1 MELENNDLLSNIEET
16 PVTKVNNDLEKE
28 NNDVTTE
35 NESKHKSCP
44 IPPSLLIN
52 VILFIAVAI
61 LYFLHFSDQSKG
73 GANASAAGAGNL
85 KVAFF
90 NTDSVFQNYELVNQ
104 LREEMKKEKESLEG
118 TFNAK
123 QAAFEQKVKNYQT
136 NLKNN
141 VITAVQAQNAEAQ
154 LMKEREDIMKMNEE
168 YTQQLVAKE
177 ADINKKITEDII
189 GYANKY
195 NEKYGADYILG
206 YTKGGPVIFA
216 NPKMDVTKEITEGL
230 NKAYKEN
237 KGK

>member
-1 MELENNDLLSNIEET
+1 MELENNELSNQMEET
-16 PVTKVNNDLEKE
+16 PIAEINHDLENDPVTPVSEKE
-28 NNDVTTE
+28 SNP
-35 NESKHKSCP
+35 KCCP
-44 IPPSLLIN
+44 IRPSTTLNIILI
-52 VILFIAVAI
+52 IAVGV
-61 LYFLHFSDQSKG
+61 LYFLHFYNPSKG
-73 GANASAAGAGNL
+73 GATASMGNGTL

-123 QAAFEQKVKNYQT
+123 QAAFEQKVRNYQT

-141 VITAVQAQNAEAQ
+141 VITPIQAQNAEAQ

-168 YTQQLVAKE
+168 FTQQLVAKE

-189 GYANKY
+189 NYATKY

-206 YTKGGPVIFA
+206 YTKGGPIIVT
-216 NPKMDVTKEITEGL
+216 NPKMDVTKDITEGL

>member
-1 MELENNDLLSNIEET
+1 MELENDDFLTNIEET
-16 PVTKVNNDLEKE
+16 PAIKANDDLEKD
-28 NNDVTTE
+28 NNE
-35 NESKHKSCP
+35 PKHKSCP
-44 IPPSLLIN
+44 IRPSVLIN
-52 VILFIAVAI
+52 VILFVAVAV
-61 LYFLHFSDQSKG
+61 LYFLHFSNLSKG
-73 GANASAAGAGNL
+73 GAGASAVGTGNL
-85 KVAFF
+85 KIAFF

-123 QAAFEQKVKNYQT
+123 QAAFEQKVRNYQA

-177 ADINKKITEDII
+177 ADINKRITEDII